1 MEGASQGAPEAS
13 ADGGSTEEEFSS
25 SSSVVSLNLGVFGAW
40 RQAKNT

>member
-1 MEGASQGAPEAS
+1 MDGSSKELQQAS